1 MVFFLSH
8 DPVSKCIYMNKN
20 TLLNVFDSSYVL
32 PYLKSSSSYVADA
45 GFYQAPCL
53 DRHAALNME
62 PRLISIWVFWTG
74 ELSHFPFKFSNPKKK
89 LFSTQSSLPR
99 RTAAFLTI

>member
-1 MVFFLSH
+1 ML
-8 DPVSKCIYMNKN
+8 
-20 TLLNVFDSSYVL
+20 
-32 PYLKSSSSYVADA
+32 

-89 LFSTQSSLPR
+89 SFSTQSSLPR
-99 RTAAFLTI
+99 RAAAFSVYEFILLNVSKWADAVFLDA